1 MSETKTLALG
11 AALAE
16 HLLTIHPEAEPGM
29 PIDDIEMACDRA
41 IAALY
46 LLSGQFIEPAEQSA
60 RYSDRIIF
68 DAITG
73 VQGTIEVI
81 RALARHGYQ
90 TTEPAKVSGGDA

>member
-1 MSETKTLALG
+1 MTTSKTLALG

-41 IAALY
+41 IASLY
-46 LLSGQFIEPAEQSA
+46 LLSGQFIEPAEKA
-60 RYSDRIIF
+60 RRYSDQIIF

-81 RALARHGYQ
+81 RALARHGYK
-90 TTEPAKVSGGDA
+90 TTEPAKASGGEA